1 MSNELRQKQIL
12 DMLDKYGAV
21 SVRKLCGT
29 LFVSEATVR
38 RDLSLLESLGAL
50 KRTHG
55 GAVPAT
61 DTTRPTPLF
70 IRESMDARA
79 KNDICRRAA
88 ALVKDGDT
96 IFIDGSSTAQYLV
109 QYLAAL
115 KDIVVVTYSIKTAEL
130 LCEKHIKTYCTGGLL
145 DSASLVC
152 TGYEAID
159 FAKKINPDI
168 CFLSCKGL
176 ALDGRF
182 TDTSEEETAVRRA
195 FLQNSRVRVFLITA
209 SKLSHRFFY
218 SVCDADE
225 VDYIFSD
232 GEIPE
237 SISGKL
243 RQRKT
248 D

>member
-1 MSNELRQKQIL
+1 MIANERHDDLLKIIKAERGI
-12 DMLDKYGAV
+12 
-21 SVRKLCGT
+21 SVKELASR

-38 RDLSLLESLGAL
+38 RDLSVMKRLGL
-50 KRTHG
+50 IERTHG

-79 KNDICRRAA
+79 KNDLCRRAA
-88 ALVKDGDT
+88 SLVKDGDT
-96 IFIDGSSTAQYLV
+96 IFVDGSSTAQHLV
-109 QYLAAL
+109 QYLTAL

-159 FAKKINPDI
+159 FAKRINPDV

-176 ALDGRF
+176 DLDGRF
-182 TDTSEEETAVRRA
+182 TDTSEAETAVRRA

-237 SISGKL
+237 GISIRL